1 MKFKELPQEV
11 QDRLLAEIAENANKF
26 CDGAFELKIY
36 SKEGTRGIYARRS
49 VGDCVNK
56 YGHSW
61 RLGGAQ
67 NWTIRFFGVQFER
80 YTTPV
85 GTRDWR
91 LCESKTFGALILNDG
106 TRIEIPKTLPKKKD
120 VLALI
125 ASMPIFD
132 ATLIEKKR
140 KKR

>member
-1 MKFKELPQEV
+1 MKFNELPQEV
-11 QDRLLAEIAENANKF
+11 QDRLNAEIAEKANKF
-26 CDGAFELKIY
+26 YDGAFELKIY
-36 SKEGTRGIYARRS
+36 STAGTRGIYAYRS
-49 VGDCVNK
+49 VAGCVNK
-56 YGHSW
+56 NGHDW
-61 RLGGAQ
+61 RLGGPQ
-67 NWTIRFFGVQFER
+67 NWTIRFFGLQFES

-91 LCESKTFGALILNDG
+91 LCESKTFNALILKDG

-132 ATLIEKKR
+132 ASLVEKR